1 VKATDSE
8 QNAFFGRMKIRQLT
22 LKEGKKMKS
31 LTTNL
36 MLAAIALA
44 AAPGVASAQQ
54 LKAEI
59 PFGFRAQGT
68 MLTAG
73 AYTVTKDNTS
83 SVPKFQLRS
92 VESGNSILLVNAIQG
107 DPKKA
112 WESSGVAV
120 RQICRDGSYRRTLP

>member
-1 VKATDSE
+1 
-8 QNAFFGRMKIRQLT
+8 
-22 LKEGKKMKS
+22 
-31 LTTNL
+31 

-44 AAPGVASAQQ
+44 AAPRVASAQQ

-59 PFGFRAQGT
+59 PFGFGAQGT

-120 RQICRDGSYRRTLP
+120 RQICRDGSYRRTLPCTLWRTVALPNLRFERYARLLLSASC